1 MIYKYAIMQPV
12 EIFVVMLVIVALMY
26 PKTNRLFCDGLEKV
40 SFGYAK
46 CDNVVGVMVCMA
58 ILMALMVYQNRLSFP
73 GLMTPASM
81 VLTSPFPR

>member
-1 MIYKYAIMQPV
+1 MQTV

-26 PKTNRLFCDGLEKV
+26 PKTNQMFCNALDKV

-58 ILMALMVYQNRLSFP
+58 VLMVLMVYQNRWMSPPVYFSSP
-73 GLMTPASM
+73 QQM
-81 VLTSPFPR
+81 VPR

>member
-1 MIYKYAIMQPV
+1 MQTL

-26 PKTNRLFCDGLEKV
+26 PTTNKLFCDTLDKV

-46 CDNVVGVMVCMA
+46 CDNVLGIMVCMA

-73 GLMTPASM
+73 ASSPM
-81 VLTSPFPR
+81 VLTTPFPR

>member
-1 MIYKYAIMQPV
+1 MQTV

-26 PKTNRLFCDGLEKV
+26 PKTNKLFCDTLDKV

-46 CDNVVGVMVCMA
+46 CDNVVGVMVCMI
-58 ILMALMVYQNRLSFP
+58 ILMALMVYQNRLMFP
-73 GLMTPASM
+73 RSPAM